1 MAAKEQPQ
9 IEGLPDID
17 DSWFIKRD
25 HLKIKEEIGKGAF
38 GTVYKADY
46 LGIDVAV
53 KQITPAGGFQDK
65 MEEIFVQREIAVLK
79 SCRHPNIVS
88 FIGVVESD
96 NPQEEGI
103 QIVLECLSKGD
114 LGHYL
119 LDSQEPVSWLRRV
132 KISLDVACGMAYLHA
147 RNIIFRDLKSENLL
161 LDETGKTK
169 ICDFGFARSYG
180 TQNRPMTMCGT
191 DEFMAPEIILGKEYD
206 ELADVFSYGM
216 LLFEIITRKD
226 VGKLIPRSPQNGFR
240 VNENA
245 VRRQLPRDCPKHLI
259 ELSFLCIKYDPKK
272 RPPFTRIILFLKK
285 LLKVLLDAKKNPNS
299 TGANGGAKDAKEK
312 ELDAALLEQQ

>member
-1 MAAKEQPQ
+1 
-9 IEGLPDID
+9 
-17 DSWFIKRD
+17 
-25 HLKIKEEIGKGAF
+25 
-38 GTVYKADY
+38 VYKADY

-53 KQITPAGGFQDK
+53 KTITPAGGFQDK
-65 MEEIFVQREIAVLK
+65 MEETFVQREIAVLK

-88 FIGVVESD
+88 FIGVIESD

-132 KISLDVACGMAYLHA
+132 KIALDVACGMAYLHS

-180 TQNRPMTMCGT
+180 VQNRPVTMCGT

-216 LLFEIITRKD
+216 LLFETITRKD
-226 VGKLIPRSPQNGFR
+226 VGKLIPRNAQNGFA
-240 VNENA
+240 VNEAA
-245 VRRQLPRDCPKHLI
+245 VRRQLPKDCPKHLV
-259 ELSFLCIKYDPKK
+259 ELAFLCIKYDPKK
-272 RPPFTRIILFLKK
+272 RPPFTRTILFLKK
-285 LLKVLLDAKKNPNS
+285 LLKVLLDAKKNPQ
-299 TGANGGAKDAKEK
+299 AEK
-312 ELDAALLEQQ
+312 NVDGEDLE